1 MHNSVVEF
9 VLGIFL
15 TMHVPSF
22 FKEEKNEEFECF
34 KKEYNEIK
42 NKIDFISEG
51 CEKYDEKVKEEP
63 KIIKH
68 KSVFYNFQ
76 NVEELKKLLKE
87 KEEIKILIDE
97 KHEQTMNKLMSY
109 IEEQRINL
117 DYVKNKNF
125 DEINELNSSFD
136 LKMKKMEELFTKH
149 LKIYE
154 DDQKEDMEEMIE
166 NYEIMERNEI
176 IYLKN
181 LYNDHINKV
190 NEIYIDVLQNYK
202 KYYIDQIRENIS
214 KIKSLKKN
222 INDLELND
230 KEIKNDLNNYNSQNS
245 SMQENIKNL
254 EMKRE
259 NLNEDLKFYS
269 KDFVIFKN
277 LELIYNESEVYIK
290 NLQQF
295 AQSSKEK
302 ISQVE
307 NALKKLSQDEDIN
320 FDGYFE
326 NIKNKNIILR
336 KKIEGLNFDLD
347 AVEKELASYIKKNNI
362 KEEDVQRVRKG
373 INFCLHTYNKEYDNL
388 LYAQRNVKKKIKN
401 SVNIYE
407 KKLKDINVG
416 KQRTSGQTHEEE
428 EAKMKCNGSCI
439 LWLNGRC
446 DP

>member
-1 MHNSVVEF
+1 M
-9 VLGIFL
+9 
-15 TMHVPSF
+15 M
-22 FKEEKNEEFECF
+22 
-34 KKEYNEIK
+34 
-42 NKIDFISEG
+42 
-51 CEKYDEKVKEEP
+51 
-63 KIIKH
+63 
-68 KSVFYNFQ
+68 
-76 NVEELKKLLKE
+76 
-87 KEEIKILIDE
+87 
-97 KHEQTMNKLMSY
+97 
-109 IEEQRINL
+109 R
-117 DYVKNKNF
+117 
-125 DEINELNSSFD
+125 
-136 LKMKKMEELFTKH
+136 MEELFTKH
-149 LKIYE
+149 LKVYE

-202 KYYIDQIRENIS
+202 KYYIDQIRENIA

-222 INDLELND
+222 INELELND

-254 EMKRE
+254 EMKRYCTNKHRKRVLHMFEAGMQLAKEE
-259 NLNEDLKFYS
+259 NLNKDLKFYS

-295 AQSSKEK
+295 AQSSKDK
-302 ISQVE
+302 ILQVE

-347 AVEKELASYIKKNNI
+347 AVKKELASYIKKNNI

-407 KKLKDINVG
+407 KKLKDINVRKG
-416 KQRTSGQTHEEE
+416 
-428 EAKMKCNGSCI
+428 
-439 LWLNGRC
+439 
-446 DP
+446 P